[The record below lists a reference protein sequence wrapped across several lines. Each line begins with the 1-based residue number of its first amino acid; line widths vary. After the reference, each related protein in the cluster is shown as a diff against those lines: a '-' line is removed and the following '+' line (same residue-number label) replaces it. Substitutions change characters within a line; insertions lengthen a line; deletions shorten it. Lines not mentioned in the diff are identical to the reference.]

1 MTPRNTTLFWF
12 VGIGVF
18 VTLGSLLLGIWTLR
32 DGLQNSNHA
41 RWNQEASLLNSI
53 GKQLLQPNTPPA
65 LPQHTGL
72 RFTVLDQAG
81 KVIADSH
88 YQNLAAHEDRPEI
101 KSALAGKI
109 GQSIRFSKTSKEELQ
124 YTAFPIQQGALIIGV
139 SRIAIPT
146 QMINQI
152 ETDVLK
158 DKAPLFFLLTMTF
171 WLLLTGAYF
180 TNKRHTQ
187 RMIQAL
193 RDRHSDHV
201 LADIP
206 DLHKREIQDVCI
218 ALTEKLATELTQK
231 ELALEE
237 KKAILDHLTE
247 RVLLVAPNDE
257 IVHLNP
263 AAKQLFSISN
273 AQTLYVSHTCRN
285 SVFLDTVKQ
294 ALNNQVVNNKRIV
307 FHTPTGPISLMVTG
321 VPVLLNKQVH
331 ALLLLATPTYTW
343 MPTYTKLIQL
353 WIEKKDKLPA
363 AHLCLQTMNETHTKL
378 CKSTIGPKG
387 FSAADVLQA
396 ARSLEI
402 PITCDVTPDTAT
414 CTYLM
419 DLSLVMTILI
429 ATRLCYDQPSLRMTR
444 LASELT
450 LTCQCDIH
458 VHHDTKQ
465 PLDHGL
471 YTFIEAL
478 IVYFQATLQPIPS
491 GFQITLKES

>member
-32 DGLQNSNHA
+32 DGLQQSNNA
-41 RWNQEASLLNSI
+41 RWNQDASILNSI
-53 GKQLLQPNTPPA
+53 GKQLLQPSTPPS
-65 LPQHTGL
+65 LPQNTAL

-81 KVIADSH
+81 KVVADSH

-124 YTAFPIQQGALIIGV
+124 YTAFPIQQGAHIIGV

-146 QMINQI
+146 QLINQI
-152 ETDVLK
+152 ETGVLQE
-158 DKAPLFFLLTMTF
+158 KAPLFFLLTMTF
-171 WLLLTGAYF
+171 WLLLAGAYF
-180 TNKRHTQ
+180 ANKRHTQ

-206 DLHKREIQDVCI
+206 DLHKCEIQDVCI

-321 VPVLLNKQVH
+321 VPILLNKQVH

-353 WIEKKDKLPA
+353 WIEKQAIGHFPIIW
-363 AHLCLQTMNETHTKL
+363 LQTLNDTHTKL
-378 CKSTIGPKG
+378 SKSSITPKEG
-387 FSAADVLQA
+387 LPQELLHAIRAIEL
-396 ARSLEI
+396 
-402 PITCDVTPDTAT
+402 PISQDPQIAESTTA
-414 CTYLM
+414 YFI
-419 DLSLVMTILI
+419 DFSLVLSILI
-429 ATRLCYDQPSLRMTR
+429 ALRLCYDQAKFHLDVTSGG
-444 LASELT
+444 LALSCQWDASQQTQVLDSGLT
-450 LTCQCDIH
+450 H
-458 VHHDTKQ
+458 FVDT
-465 PLDHGL
+465 L
-471 YTFIEAL
+471 AA
-478 IVYFQATLQPIPS
+478 YFQANIQHVPTGLQIV
-491 GFQITLKES
+491 FKEREIL